1 MGSVSNTPNNA
12 FGSSPSQRSIDPMH
26 NHAITARSN
35 GANAAGFSS
44 GAHRRQTGNLPTTV
58 IESPALAQLSPPS
71 AQLSHITRQPSG
83 QIPAIPRQ
91 PSAQIPVAQTQA
103 PVGIPRQPSAQI
115 PVAQTQAPVVQQ
127 QAPAGIPPQD
137 RKTVE
142 ESIQEINFYA
152 SLMLVDDARNLLNAL
167 IQKYG
172 DVDIIHD
179 AKLRIDAL

>member
-35 GANAAGFSS
+35 GANAAGFGS

-91 PSAQIPVAQTQA
+91 PSAQI
-103 PVGIPRQPSAQI
+103 
-115 PVAQTQAPVVQQ
+115 PVVQQ

>member
-91 PSAQIPVAQTQA
+91 PSAQIPVAQTQ
-103 PVGIPRQPSAQI
+103 I
-115 PVAQTQAPVVQQ
+115 PVVQQ

>member
-1 MGSVSNTPNNA
+1 
-12 FGSSPSQRSIDPMH
+12 MH

-35 GANAAGFSS
+35 GANAAGFGS

-91 PSAQIPVAQTQA
+91 PSAQIPVAQTQ
-103 PVGIPRQPSAQI
+103 I
-115 PVAQTQAPVVQQ
+115 PVVQQ